1 MSGYL
6 DTGGEKENPTPNGG
20 GTNRADVPTGRH
32 EAGASDPT
40 GGPYPTQGR
49 VIPYRRARNG

>member
-1 MSGYL
+1 MSGCL

-20 GTNRADVPTGRH
+20 GTNQPDEPTGRH

-40 GGPYPTQGR
+40 GGPCTT
-49 VIPYRRARNG
+49 